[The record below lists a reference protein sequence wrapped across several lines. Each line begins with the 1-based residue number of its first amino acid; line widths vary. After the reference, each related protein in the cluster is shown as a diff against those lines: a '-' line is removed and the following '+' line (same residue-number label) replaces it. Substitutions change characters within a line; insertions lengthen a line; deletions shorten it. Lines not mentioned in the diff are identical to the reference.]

1 MRVLVADDEREITKA
16 IRAVL
21 ERQNY
26 TVDVVDNGFD
36 ALAYAESGTY
46 DGIVLDIM
54 MPGKDGLSVLREM
67 RDAGIGTPVLLLT
80 ARGELEDRVI
90 GLEAGA
96 DDYLPKPYAMT
107 ELLAR
112 VKALLRRSGG
122 YAAETVRMGNV
133 TLNCS
138 SYELSAP
145 GASVKL
151 NNKEFQIISLFM
163 KNARRV
169 FSTEEIMSKCW
180 NWDSDAEINVVWTN
194 IGNLRRKLTQ
204 IGADIEIS
212 SIRGVGYR
220 LEERTC

>member
-1 MRVLVADDEREITKA
+1 MRILVADDEREITKA

-26 TVDVVDNGFD
+26 TVDVVDNGAD
-36 ALAYAESGTY
+36 ALAYAEGGAY
-46 DGIVLDIM
+46 DCIVLDIM
-54 MPGKDGLSVLREM
+54 MPVKDGLSVLREL
-67 RDAGIGTPVLLLT
+67 RSSGLSTPVLLLT
-80 ARGELEDRVI
+80 ARGELEDRVT

-122 YAAETVRMGNV
+122 YATETVCFGSV

-138 SYELSAP
+138 SYELSSP
-145 GASVKL
+145 KASVKL
-151 NNKEFQIISLFM
+151 NNKEFQIMELFM

-169 FSTEEIMSKCW
+169 FSTEEIMNKCW
-180 NWDSDAEINVVWTN
+180 NWDSEAEINVVWTN
-194 IGNLRRKLTQ
+194 IGNLRRKLAQ
-204 IGADIEIS
+204 IVADVEIS
-212 SIRGVGYR
+212 SIRGVGYQ
-220 LEERTC
+220 LEERSC

>member
-21 ERQNY
+21 ERQNN
-26 TVDVVDNGFD
+26 TVDVVENGID
-36 ALAYAESGTY
+36 ALAYAESGAY
-46 DGIVLDIM
+46 DCLVLDIM
-54 MPGKDGLSVLREM
+54 MPGKDGLAVLREL
-67 RDAGIGTPVLLLT
+67 RDAGLGTPVLLLT
-80 ARGELEDRVI
+80 ARGELEDRVT

-96 DDYLPKPYAMT
+96 DDYLPKPFAMT

-122 YAAETVRMGNV
+122 YAPENIKVGNV

-151 NNKEFQIISLFM
+151 NNKEFQIMSLFM

-194 IGNLRRKLTQ
+194 IGNLRRKLAQ
-204 IGADIEIS
+204 IGADVEIS
-212 SIRGVGYR
+212 SIRGVGYQ
-220 LEERTC
+220 LEGKPC

>member
-1 MRVLVADDEREITKA
+1 MRVLVADDERAITKA

-21 ERQNY
+21 ERQNN
-26 TVDVVDNGFD
+26 TVDVVDNGID
-36 ALAYAESGTY
+36 ALAYAESGAY
-46 DGIVLDIM
+46 DCLILDIM
-54 MPGKDGLSVLREM
+54 MPGKDGLAVLREL
-67 RDAGIGTPVLLLT
+67 RDAGLGTPVLLLT
-80 ARGELEDRVI
+80 ARGELEDRVT

-96 DDYLPKPYAMT
+96 DDYLPKPFAMT

-122 YAAETVRMGNV
+122 YAPENIQVGNV

-138 SYELSAP
+138 SYELTAP

-151 NNKEFQIISLFM
+151 NNKEFQIMSLFM

-194 IGNLRRKLTQ
+194 IGNLRRKLAQ
-204 IGADIEIS
+204 IKADVEIS
-212 SIRGVGYR
+212 SIRGVGYQ
-220 LEERTC
+220 LEERSC

>member
-1 MRVLVADDEREITKA
+1 MRILVADDEREITKA

-26 TVDVVDNGFD
+26 TVDVVDNGAD
-36 ALAYAESGTY
+36 ALSYAESGAY
-46 DGIVLDIM
+46 DCIVLDIM
-54 MPGKDGLSVLREM
+54 MPGKDGLTVLREL
-67 RDAGIGTPVLLLT
+67 RDAGMAAPVLLLT
-80 ARGELEDRVI
+80 ARGELEDRVT

-122 YAAETVRMGNV
+122 YAAEVVQLGNL

-138 SYELSAP
+138 SYAMSVS

-151 NNKEFQIISLFM
+151 NNKEFQIMSLFM
-163 KNARRV
+163 KNPSRV

-180 NWDSDAEINVVWTN
+180 SWDSDAEINVVWTN

-204 IGADIEIS
+204 LGADVEIS
-212 SIRGVGYR
+212 SIRGVGYQ
-220 LEERTC
+220 LEVRAC

>member
-16 IRAVL
+16 IKAVL

-26 TVDVVDNGFD
+26 TVDVVDNGND
-36 ALAYAESGTY
+36 ALVYAMSGAY
-46 DGIVLDIM
+46 DCIVLDIM
-54 MPGKDGLSVLREM
+54 MPGRDGLSVLGELRG
-67 RDAGIGTPVLLLT
+67 AGVHTPVLLLT
-80 ARGELEDRVI
+80 ARGELEDRVA

-122 YAAETVRMGNV
+122 YAAETVSVGSV

-138 SYELSAP
+138 GYELTSPA
-145 GASVKL
+145 ASVKL
-151 NNKEFQIISLFM
+151 NNKEFQIMELFM

-169 FSTEEIMSKCW
+169 FSTEEIMNKCW
-180 NWDSDAEINVVWTN
+180 NWDSEAEINVVWTN
-194 IGNLRRKLTQ
+194 IGNLRRKLAQ
-204 IGADIEIS
+204 IVADVEIS
-212 SIRGVGYR
+212 SIRGVGYQ
-220 LEERTC
+220 LEERSC

>member
-1 MRVLVADDEREITKA
+1 MRILVADDEREITKA

-26 TVDVVDNGFD
+26 TVDVVGNGAD
-36 ALAYAESGTY
+36 ALAYAGGGAY
-46 DGIVLDIM
+46 DCIVLDIM
-54 MPGKDGLSVLREM
+54 MPVRDGLSVLREL
-67 RDAGIGTPVLLLT
+67 RSARVSTPVLLLT
-80 ARGELEDRVI
+80 ARGELEDRVT

-122 YAAETVRMGNV
+122 YAAETVRFGSV

-138 SYELSAP
+138 SYELSSP
-145 GASVKL
+145 KASVKL
-151 NNKEFQIISLFM
+151 NNKEFQIMELFM

-169 FSTEEIMSKCW
+169 FSTEEIMNKCW
-180 NWDSDAEINVVWTN
+180 NWDSEAEINVVWTN
-194 IGNLRRKLTQ
+194 IGNLRRKLAQ
-204 IGADIEIS
+204 IAADVEIS
-212 SIRGVGYR
+212 SIRGVGYQ
-220 LEERTC
+220 LEERSC